1 MQISD
6 IYGALFGAVI
16 LGGFAFAA
24 FAYSLSTSKRVTVI
38 RWCFLAGG
46 VAIAIVFLY
55 VVLNIKPPAK
65 ISVGLVFVAFPA
77 LVCGLLL
84 QLQNL
89 ISKAKNDKNQAGS
102 E

>member
-16 LGGFAFAA
+16 LGGFAFAVL
-24 FAYSLSTSKRVTVI
+24 AYALKASKRATVI

-46 VAIAIVFLY
+46 VAIAIVLLCAI
-55 VVLNIKPPAK
+55 LNIKPPAK

-89 ISKAKNDKNQAGS
+89 ISKAKNDKNQA
-102 E
+102 